1 MAQEITPASSLYAD
15 YPSRAEAGGIA
26 EAAKQ
31 LCYVASKWKRLILG
45 VFLVL
50 TIAAAIAMWMK
61 PPVRSAIAEI
71 LIKADRMPM
80 QISGFAARPDKG
92 LVVQIMNSEVQLIES
107 RQVLEAVARKILS
120 GSGKKFDKDALEAKI
135 TSLTNS
141 TFPVPL
147 PDSNVLQVTHFAPTS
162 EEAENNLRLIVDEY
176 IEQQAAIQSGSNKLL
191 KFYEQEKKRVETELR
206 QAEDQLNQWQGKNQT
221 VSIVQ
226 EIITQ
231 IDLLEHRTTELQ
243 QADALLQGTKAKLA
257 MVRSQVNAQPERLLT
272 GQDQTSNPLAWRLKE
287 QLVTAEVAL
296 QDLLGRFTEKHRAV
310 VEKREQIALLKKE
323 LAGLQENIIGRE
335 TTALNPL
342 KENLKQQYSDAQA
355 HMSYLT
361 SQKETLQKQVDEGSR
376 VLADMREKKVKIDE
390 LSRLVELQKDAF
402 MLYGKKLEEGRIAT
416 GLGKEQLA
424 NVALIGPPRA
434 TAGTDL
440 FKRLIMVFLSAFVG
454 LALGIAVALGL
465 EFLNNALRT
474 RQDVEH
480 YLGLP
485 VLASIPELS
494 PPHLMLNP

>member
-1 MAQEITPASSLYAD
+1 MAQEITPAGSFNAAF
-15 YPSRAEAGGIA
+15 PSRAEAGGIA

-45 VFLVL
+45 FFLVL

-61 PPVRSAIAEI
+61 PPVQTAIAEI
-71 LIKADRMPM
+71 LIKADRMPL
-80 QISGFAARPDKG
+80 QISGLAARTDKG

-107 RQVLEAVARKILS
+107 RQVLEAVARKLLS
-120 GSGKKFDKDALEAKI
+120 SSGKNFTKDQLEAKI
-135 TSLTNS
+135 MFLASN

-162 EEAENNLRLIVDEY
+162 NEAENNLRLIIDEY

-191 KFYEQEKKRVETELR
+191 KFYEHEKKRVETELR

-221 VSIVQ
+221 VSIGQ
-226 EIITQ
+226 EITTQ

-243 QADALLQGTKAKLA
+243 QADASLQGAKAKLT
-257 MVRSQVNAQPERLLT
+257 MVRSQLNAQPERLLT
-272 GQDQTSNPLAWRLKE
+272 GQDQVSNPLAFKLKE
-287 QLVTAEVAL
+287 QLVTAEVAV

-323 LAGLQENIIGRE
+323 LAAVQENIIGRE

-342 KENLKQQYSDAQA
+342 RENLKQQFSEVQAQ
-355 HMSYLT
+355 SSSLT
-361 SQKETLQKQVDEGSR
+361 SQKETLQKQVDEASR
-376 VLADMREKKVKIDE
+376 VLAGMREKKVKIDE
-390 LSRLVELQKDAF
+390 LSRLVELHKDAF

-424 NVALIGPPRA
+424 NLALIGPPRA
-434 TAGTDL
+434 TSSTDL
-440 FKRLIMVFLSAFVG
+440 IKRIIMVFLSAFVG

-474 RQDVEH
+474 RHDVEY

-485 VLASIPELS
+485 VLAAIPEL
-494 PPHLMLNP
+494 PPRRLMLNP